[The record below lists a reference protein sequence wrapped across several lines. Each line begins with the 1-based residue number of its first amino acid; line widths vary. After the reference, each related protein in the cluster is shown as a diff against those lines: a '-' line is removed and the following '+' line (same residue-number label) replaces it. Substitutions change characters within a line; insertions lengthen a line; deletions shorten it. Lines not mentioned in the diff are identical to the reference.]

1 LPDEIA
7 PVVMKELAEAG
18 MMDLL
23 IPESSK
29 PLTPNQEIDLLE
41 LMAMTSGQSTE
52 YFIFAQSMA
61 GLLDSA
67 QINEIWT
74 QATEDVALTRG
85 SVLDAANRIVSEMG
99 LG

>member
-1 LPDEIA
+1 
-7 PVVMKELAEAG
+7 
-18 MMDLL
+18 
-23 IPESSK
+23 
-29 PLTPNQEIDLLE
+29 
-41 LMAMTSGQSTE
+41 
-52 YFIFAQSMA
+52 MA